1 MKWFECSCVNDSRAL
16 FLNSNMVLTR
26 YPRALTNL
34 PLLNL
39 VVSGTALT
47 FQVTVLYPWHKEIDE
62 SHARLVES
70 LEKQLAIAKKNGKL
84 II

>member
-1 MKWFECSCVNDSRAL
+1 
-16 FLNSNMVLTR
+16 MVLSR

-62 SHARLVES
+62 SHMKLIES
-70 LEKQLAIAKKNGKL
+70 LEKQLEIAKRNGMFL
-84 II
+84 QS